1 MLNKYSLRDVA
12 EIVGIFSIVA
22 GLMLVAYELR
32 QNSQLMR
39 AQVFN
44 ERSSQGIEVFLAVA
58 ENRDLS
64 EIDAT
69 LRKAGFPDDPA
80 AYAVLSDIQKRQY
93 AWLLRADRF
102 RLENILY
109 QQIIGVMEYDEGHIA
124 GAYNVLK
131 RYEAVGPDSAP
142 FSGHGPAQ
150 RLERLIGEVE
160 EIYGP
165 SDLR

>member
-1 MLNKYSLRDVA
+1 MNKYSLREIA
-12 EIVGIFSIVA
+12 ELVGIFSIVA
-22 GLMLVAYELR
+22 GLMLVAFELR

-58 ENRDLS
+58 ESSELS
-64 EIDAT
+64 EIDAK
-69 LRKAGFPDDPA
+69 LIEAGFPENPT
-80 AYAVLSDIQKRQY
+80 AYSELSDIQKRQY

-109 QQIIGVMEYDEGHIA
+109 QQVIGVMEYDEGHVG
-124 GAYNVLK
+124 GAYNLL
-131 RYEAVGPDSAP
+131 RIYDAVGSEGDP
-142 FSGHGPAQ
+142 FGGHGATR

-160 EIYGP
+160 ELHGP
-165 SDLR
+165 SK